1 LSDELSK
8 LPPNVQERLLR
19 LQQLQQTLQSI
30 LAQKQQVDM
39 EKTEVDQTIAE
50 LAKTAD
56 DAVVYKAIG
65 SLLVKADKAKVNTE
79 LVERKELL
87 ETRSTVIARQEERLR
102 SQVKEAQT
110 KLQEDLSP
118 VSGQP
123 LS

>member
-1 LSDELSK
+1 LSDDLSK

-30 LAQKQQVDM
+30 LAQKQQVEM
-39 EKTEVDQTIAE
+39 EKNEVEQTLAE
-50 LAKTAD
+50 LTKTAD
-56 DAVVYKAIG
+56 DAVMYKAIG
-65 SLLVKADKAKVNTE
+65 SLLVKAEKAKVAEE
-79 LVERKELL
+79 LTERKDLL
-87 ETRSTVIARQEERLR
+87 GTRSTVIARQEERIR

>member
-1 LSDELSK
+1 
-8 LPPNVQERLLR
+8 
-19 LQQLQQTLQSI
+19 
-30 LAQKQQVDM
+30 M

-50 LAKTAD
+50 LQKTAD

-65 SLLVKADKAKVNTE
+65 SLLVKADKAKVSAE
-79 LVERKELL
+79 LTERKELL
-87 ETRSTVIARQEERLR
+87 ETRSTVIARQEERIR